1 MYGQVYQSV
10 MNTAT
15 KKEGFAGGTSEVG
28 GIIAGLLAI
37 FLIVVIQLF
46 VVLWNTVL
54 VKVSTIVRPL
64 PDLWYTLGLLFLI
77 AMIHPGYVATAA

>member
-1 MYGQVYQSV
+1 
-10 MNTAT
+10 
-15 KKEGFAGGTSEVG
+15 
-28 GIIAGLLAI
+28 
-37 FLIVVIQLF
+37 VVRW
-46 VVLWNTVL
+46 LWNTVL